1 MSNISEILQKMPTPG
16 AVPPSL
22 QCSVCR
28 EACKRAV
35 KMTCCSI
42 IACRGCAVK
51 NLLKAKK
58 CWSADCGKD
67 ATTANMKVK

>member
-1 MSNISEILQKMPTPG
+1 
-16 AVPPSL
+16 
-22 QCSVCR
+22 
-28 EACKRAV
+28 
-35 KMTCCSI
+35 MTCCSV

-67 ATTANMKVK
+67 ATTANMKVSEPIALHLGLQF